1 VNAISAGG
9 IARGQD
15 HQFTEKY
22 IAKVP
27 LNRMGN
33 ENDIAKAMLFL
44 TSDLSLYVTGQNLLV
59 DGGFSAW

>member
-1 VNAISAGG
+1 MNAISAGG

-15 HQFTEKY
+15 NQFTEKY

-27 LNRMGN
+27 QNRMGN

-44 TSDLSLYVTGQNLLV
+44 TSDLSSYVTGQNLLV